1 MPSYFTGK
9 NGSVIFDGV
18 QVASMDSWTLS
29 VEGER
34 LDVSDYDQPSFK
46 SIVGLPVA
54 SVQMSGPWIA
64 SNNPIVQGYFLQP
77 GDQVDVSLIFDSL
90 GFYSFILRSR
100 VESCEL
106 SSDVRG
112 VIQCTISV
120 VVIGNWIDGNG
131 DDNTTGITI

>member
-9 NGSVIFDGV
+9 YGSVVFDGV
-18 QVASMDSWTLS
+18 QVASMDSWTLT

-34 LDVSDYDQPSFK
+34 LDISDYDQPSFK
-46 SIVGLPVA
+46 SIIGLPVA
-54 SVQMSGPWIA
+54 SVQMSGPWIK
-64 SNNPIVQGYFLQP
+64 SKWQSPVLQGYFLQP
-77 GDQVDVSLIFDSL
+77 GDQVDVTLDFD
-90 GFYSFILRSR
+90 GFYSFTLRSR

-112 VIQCTISV
+112 VIQCNISV
-120 VVIGNWIDGNG
+120 VVIGNWIGGNG